1 MDPAADDLSQL
12 HRPVLLG
19 EVLAHLA
26 GTGLEIPGAVLVDGT
41 VGLGGH
47 AQAVLEAY
55 GEVRLLG
62 LDRDPEAL
70 ALCGRRLARFGARV
84 RLVKSSYADLAD
96 VLARAGLAAPR
107 AVLLDV
113 GVSSLQLDAPERG
126 FSFRGGSALPDMR
139 FDATSS
145 EPTAA
150 DLVNEASE
158 AELARIL
165 FEDGGEPKAR
175 AVARALVRERPFRT
189 VEHLAEVIR
198 RAALRGKRI
207 DPATRSFQGLRIAV
221 NDELGHLKRGL
232 EAALGAL
239 APAGRLLV
247 IAFHSGEERAVKAA
261 FREAAQAGR
270 GRILTKKPIRSSE
283 QEARKNPRARPA
295 RLRVF
300 QVAGFEVAGL
310 QVAGL
315 EAAGSEV
322 EGGGVG
328 GRGVAD
334 EERGSGRRTG
344 R

>member
-1 MDPAADDLSQL
+1 VDPAADDLSQL

-84 RLVKSSYADLAD
+84 RLVKGSYADLAD
-96 VLARAGLAAPR
+96 ALARAGWPAPR

-165 FEDGGEPKAR
+165 FEEGGEPKAR
-175 AVARALVRERPFRT
+175 AVARALVRERPFHT
-189 VEHLAEVIR
+189 VERLAEVIR

-232 EAALGAL
+232 EAALAAL
-239 APAGRLLV
+239 APGGRLLV
-247 IAFHSGEERAVKAA
+247 TAFHGEERAVKAA
-261 FREAAQAGR
+261 FREAARAGR
-270 GRILTKKPIRSSE
+270 GRSLTKKPIRSSE

-300 QVAGFEVAGL
+300 EMAGCEVTGPT
-310 QVAGL
+310 
-315 EAAGSEV
+315 V
-322 EGGGVG
+322 EGGAVG
-328 GRGVAD
+328 GRGGAD

>member
-1 MDPAADDLSQL
+1 MDPAAGDLSQF

-26 GTGLEIPGAVLVDGT
+26 GTGLENQGAVLVDGT

-47 AQAVLEAY
+47 AQALLETY
-55 GEVRLLG
+55 GEARLLG

-84 RLVKSSYADLAD
+84 RLVKGSYADLVDA
-96 VLARAGLAAPR
+96 LARAGWPAPR

-113 GVSSLQLDAPERG
+113 GVSSLQLDSPERG
-126 FSFRGGSALPDMR
+126 FSFRGGAALPDMR

-150 DLVNEASE
+150 ELVNEAAE
-158 AELARIL
+158 ADLARIL
-165 FEDGGEPKAR
+165 FEHGGEPKAR
-175 AVARALVRERPFRT
+175 AVARAIVRGRPFTT

-221 NDELGHLKRGL
+221 NDELGHLERGL
-232 EAALGAL
+232 RAALGAL
-239 APAGRLLV
+239 APGGRLLV

-261 FREAAQAGR
+261 FREAAHAGR
-270 GRILTKKPIRSSE
+270 GRSVTKKPIRSSE
-283 QEARKNPRARPA
+283 QEARSNPRARPA

-300 QVAGFEVAGL
+300 EVAGL
-310 QVAGL
+310 
-315 EAAGSEV
+315 ETAGSEV
-322 EGGGVG
+322 RSLEV
-328 GRGVAD
+328 
-334 EERGSGRRTG
+334 TG
-344 R
+344 L